1 MTALASR
8 EDSDT
13 VAQALATG
21 AARLRDAGVEAAR
34 RDALLLL
41 ATALGVDPDMLRL
54 RSERRL
60 DAAERSAFE
69 TLLGRRAG
77 REPVSRIVGTRE
89 FWSLPFKITRDTLD
103 PRPDSETLV
112 EAVLARIG
120 DRTAPLDILDLGT
133 GSGCLLLAL
142 LSELPAA
149 RGLGVDISEAALKVA
164 RENAAVLGLGSRAD
178 FLCAPWGAALGGSPL
193 EGAWQVIVS
202 NPPYI
207 LSGELPDLAPEVQ
220 DFDPPLALAGGPDG
234 LDAYRALAPEIARL
248 MAPGGLAALEIETTQ
263 IDTVE
268 ALLRAAGLT
277 DFGRKRDLAGNWRCL
292 LAGNA
297 ARPAD
302 WRK

>member
-1 MTALASR
+1 MSGVRAPVAVETG
-8 EDSDT
+8 ET
-13 VAQALATG
+13 VEQALAAG
-21 AARLRDAGVEAAR
+21 GARLRDAGVEAPR

-41 ATALGVDPDMLRL
+41 AAMLAVAPDTLRM
-54 RSERRL
+54 RPERPL

-69 TLLGRRAG
+69 TVLARRAG
-77 REPVSRIVGTRE
+77 REPVSRIVGVRE

-103 PRPDSETLV
+103 PRADSETLID
-112 EAVLARIG
+112 AVLARIG
-120 DRTAPLDILDLGT
+120 DRNAPLDILDLGT

-149 RGLGVDISEAALKVA
+149 RGLGVDISEAALQVA
-164 RENAAVLGLGSRAD
+164 RENAAALDLSGRAN
-178 FLCAPWGAALGGSPL
+178 FLRASWGAALG
-193 EGAWQVIVS
+193 GAWQVIVS

-220 DFDPPLALAGGPDG
+220 DFDPPVALAGGPDG

-248 MAPGGLAALEIETTQ
+248 MAPGGLAALEIGTTQ
-263 IDTVE
+263 IDSVE
-268 ALLRAAGLT
+268 MLLRAAGLQ
-277 DFGRKRDLAGNWRCL
+277 DVGRERDLAGNWRCL

>member
-1 MTALASR
+1 MTGLAVTADG
-8 EDSDT
+8 ET
-13 VAQALATG
+13 VERVLSAATD
-21 AARLRDAGVEAAR
+21 RLRDAGVAAAR

-41 ATALGVDPDMLRL
+41 AAALGSDADTVRARP
-54 RSERRL
+54 ERTL
-60 DAAERSAFE
+60 DAGARSAFRV
-69 TLLGRRAG
+69 LLDRRAG
-77 REPVSRIVGTRE
+77 REPVSRILGTRE

-103 PRPDSETLV
+103 PRPDSETV
-112 EAVLARIG
+112 VAAVLARIG
-120 DRTAPLDILDLGT
+120 DRAAPLRILDLGT

-149 RGLGVDISEAALKVA
+149 RGLGVDISAAALKVA
-164 RENAAVLGLGSRAD
+164 RENAEALGVAERAH
-178 FLCAPWGAALGGSPL
+178 FLQASWGAALG
-193 EGAWQVIVS
+193 GAWQVIVS

-207 LSGELPDLAPEVQ
+207 LSGDIPDLAPEVQ

-248 MAPGGLAALEIETTQ
+248 LASEGLAALEIETTR
-263 IDTVE
+263 IDAVE
-268 ALLRAAGLT
+268 ALLRTAGLQK
-277 DFGRKRDLAGNWRCL
+277 FGRERDLAGKWRCL